1 MSNLE
6 DQQILEV
13 ENHYWVEM
21 WESLER
27 LKRNKDFKRLILD
40 GYFKDKAINGVSLLA
55 QDYIIENG
63 LRTRVMEDLV
73 AVSKLEDFFITVEN
87 LGTIPAES
95 DDEDE
100 PVSH

>member
-13 ENHYWVEM
+13 ENQYWVDM

-27 LKRNKDFKRLILD
+27 LQKNKDFKRLILN

-55 QDYIIENG
+55 QDAVIQNG
-63 LRTRVMEDLV
+63 MRSQVMEDLI
-73 AVSKLEDFFITVEN
+73 AVSKLQDFFITVEN
-87 LGTIPAES
+87 LGTVPPES
-95 DDEDE
+95 DEDAE
-100 PVSH
+100 

>member
-13 ENHYWVEM
+13 ENRYWVEM

-55 QDYIIENG
+55 QDYIIEKG
-63 LRTRVMEDLV
+63 LRTRVMEDLI

>member
-13 ENHYWVEM
+13 ENQYWVDM

-27 LKRNKDFKRLILD
+27 LQKNKDFKRLILN

-55 QDYIIENG
+55 QDAVIQNG
-63 LRTRVMEDLV
+63 MRSQVMEDLI
-73 AVSKLEDFFITVEN
+73 AVSKLQDFFITVEN
-87 LGTIPAES
+87 LGTVPPES
-95 DDEDE
+95 DEDSE
-100 PVSH
+100 